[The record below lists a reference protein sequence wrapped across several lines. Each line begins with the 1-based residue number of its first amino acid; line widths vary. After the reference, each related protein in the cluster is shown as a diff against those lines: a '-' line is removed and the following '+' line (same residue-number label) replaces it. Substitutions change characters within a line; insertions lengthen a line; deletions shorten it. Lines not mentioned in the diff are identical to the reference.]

1 MLGNLPSDIVALPE
15 QVSAN
20 LALPSG
26 ESLVRHVGHKRIELR
41 SKHPILFSEQLAHRQ
56 QFFQFNREKAESL
69 RKSLGDVLFLNIYT
83 GHLFGHQL
91 PDLIAI
97 SEDLIIISVIEVSGL
112 SIRPELTIWSK
123 GTQSRQCGWRKGR
136 AIFEAPIKF
145 RFYPL
150 KEPLVVAVSPSSS
163 VSLPTGLQG
172 TTGRM
177 FTICC
182 SIHPEG
188 R

>member
-1 MLGNLPSDIVALPE
+1 MRSAIGSCRTVVSRFPHRPDQPLTGEQALSWMGPGKGHPVGSAHDVPFLPHAEGQAVEA
-15 QVSAN
+15 QFQSASQR
-20 LALPSG
+20 PSRSVPIAYDG
-26 ESLVRHVGHKRIELR
+26 AELIRVEITGPGLVL
-41 SKHPILFSEQLAHRQ
+41 Q
-56 QFFQFNREKAESL
+56 
-69 RKSLGDVLFLNIYT
+69 
-83 GHLFGHQL
+83 
-91 PDLIAI
+91 
-97 SEDLIIISVIEVSGL
+97 VSGL

-123 GTQSRQCGWRKGR
+123 GTQPRQCGWRKGR

-172 TTGRM
+172 TTCRV